1 MIEALPI
8 GISGDDYRHKCL
20 LPIYNKI
27 IEREG
32 GDKITCPNARCRCNK
47 CEKKSCNRYLLCE
60 GVDSPCFLAL
70 ETVVEYERKEEID
83 KRFFEVYFI
92 RVDFDTYESDS
103 LNDEY
108 GNFED
113 WAKVCLGSSNG
124 TFASWSV
131 VLSSS
136 LKDSLLLKKFC
147 QKWQFFKRKG
157 GGLKGFYEGF

>member
-8 GISGDDYRHKCL
+8 GNSGDDSTLRCL

-32 GDKITCPNARCRCNK
+32 GDKFTCPNARCKCNT

-60 GVDSPCFLAL
+60 GVDIPCFRAL
-70 ETVVEYERKEEID
+70 ETVVEYVRKEEVD

-108 GNFED
+108 GKFED
-113 WAKVCLGSSNG
+113 
-124 TFASWSV
+124 
-131 VLSSS
+131 
-136 LKDSLLLKKFC
+136 
-147 QKWQFFKRKG
+147 
-157 GGLKGFYEGF
+157 